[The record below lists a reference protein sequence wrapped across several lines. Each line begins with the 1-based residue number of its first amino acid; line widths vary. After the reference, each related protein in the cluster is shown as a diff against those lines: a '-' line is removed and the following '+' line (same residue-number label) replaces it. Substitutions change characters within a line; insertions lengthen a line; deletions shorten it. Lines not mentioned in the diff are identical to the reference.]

1 MSKEYFLKKGDVYI
15 SCTLRLCYEKE
26 CQIIIINKPRRIS
39 VAFVQDIYHIR
50 FYFFCKN
57 GNLNFHCFGCIIDTF
72 VTFLTAKIEEYFIR
86 MEIRQCQSNCE
97 VARYFY
103 A

>member
-50 FYFFCKN
+50 FYFF
-57 GNLNFHCFGCIIDTF
+57 
-72 VTFLTAKIEEYFIR
+72 AKTET
-86 MEIRQCQSNCE
+86 
-97 VARYFY
+97 
-103 A
+103 